1 MADANGNLKEEMR
14 ALICEITEL
23 DELGDDQEFKSLGVD
38 SMTAIEIVSALERKY
53 GIQVPEAEL
62 MQLTSLNNAY
72 SLVQKKLAD
81 HKAA

>member
-1 MADANGNLKEEMR
+1 MSDANLKEEMR
-14 ALICEITEL
+14 ILICEITEL

-53 GIQVPEAEL
+53 GIQVPESEL

-72 SLVQKKLAD
+72 SLVQRKIAE